1 MAEALQQEQQ
11 AAALAAQGKT
21 AEAEALY
28 KQSLATVERSLP
40 NDPILA
46 GSLNNVGQ
54 FYRTQKRFVAAEEL
68 FKRALAIYVRS
79 VGDNNTETAR
89 AINNLGNTYLTQGK
103 GDLAEPF
110 LIRGLAATEK
120 LLGS

>member
-1 MAEALQQEQQ
+1 MKVLRTALFGLMAAAYLAGDAGVVSAQTTLSQKVSKEVVEALKQEQQ
-11 AAALAAQGKT
+11 AAALASQGRT

-54 FYRTQKRFVAAEEL
+54 FYRTQKRFPEAA
-68 FKRALAIYVRS
+68 RALKTRCC
-79 VGDNNTETAR
+79 
-89 AINNLGNTYLTQGK
+89 
-103 GDLAEPF
+103 DLRGG
-110 LIRGLAATEK
+110 IRG
-120 LLGS
+120 